1 MSGRPPLV
9 LGKHWLKGAV
19 KTDTQSRENIMS
31 NNVPEKGLQLRTLV
45 KSSGELELS
54 LAEVDVRK
62 PNDDEIVIQVEA
74 TPINP
79 SDLGLLVGAAD
90 LSNAKQTGTA
100 DRPVIT
106 APVPAPAMRAMAARM
121 DQSLA
126 VGNEGAG
133 TVVAAG
139 SSDAAQALLGKK
151 VTGLGGEFYAQYRI
165 LNVAQVMELPAD
177 ASARDGASCF
187 VNPLTALSFPETMRM
202 EGHKGLVH
210 TAAASNLGQMLN
222 KICLADGVPLVN
234 IVRKPEQEK
243 ILRDLGAKHVVS
255 TSSDSFME
263 DLIDALAE
271 TKATLGFDAVG
282 GGPLTGQI
290 LTAMEAAA
298 SRGAEYSRYGSA
310 EPKHVYIY
318 GRLDMSPTLI
328 PPGVG
333 MAWGTGGYLLTYF
346 LQKVGAEGR
355 AKLRKRVMD
364 ELKTTFAS
372 HYTDELSLSEA
383 LNLDTLKAYNAKRTG
398 EKYLINPTL

>member
-1 MSGRPPLV
+1 M
-9 LGKHWLKGAV
+9 A
-19 KTDTQSRENIMS
+19 NIIPDS
-31 NNVPEKGLQLRTLV
+31 AIQLRSEV

-54 LAEVDVRK
+54 LVEVPV
-62 PNDDEIVIQVEA
+62 PTPGENDILIRVEA

-90 LSNAKQTGTA
+90 LSTAVQSGTA

-106 APVPAPAMRAMAARM
+106 AKVPEPAMRAMKARV
-121 DQSLA
+121 DQSLP

-139 SSDAAQALLGKK
+139 SSDAAQALMGKL
-151 VTGLGGEFYAQYRI
+151 VTGLGGEFYGEYRM
-165 LNVAQVMELPAD
+165 LNVAQVMELPEGAT
-177 ASARDGASCF
+177 ARDGASCF

-222 KICLADGVPLVN
+222 KICIADGVPLVN
-234 IVRKPEQEK
+234 IVRKPEQEQ
-243 ILRDLGAKHVVS
+243 ILRDIGAKYIVNS
-255 TSSDSFME
+255 SSDSFMP
-263 DLIDALAE
+263 DLIAALAE
-271 TKATLGFDAVG
+271 TKATLGFDAIG

-298 SRGAEYSRYGSA
+298 NMGAEYSRYGSA
-310 EPKHVYIY
+310 QHKQVYVY
-318 GRLDMSPTLI
+318 GRLDMSPTII

-333 MAWGTGGYLLTYF
+333 MAWGSGGYLLTYF
-346 LQKVGAEGR
+346 LQKIGAEGR

-372 HYTDELSLSEA
+372 HYTDEISLKEA
-383 LNLDTLKAYNAKRTG
+383 LNLDTLQSYNAKRTG
-398 EKYLINPTL
+398 EKFLINPTL

>member
-1 MSGRPPLV
+1 MANSIP
-9 LGKHWLKGAV
+9 
-19 KTDTQSRENIMS
+19 DTA
-31 NNVPEKGLQLRTLV
+31 LQLRTLV

-54 LAEVDVRK
+54 LADV
-62 PNDDEIVIQVEA
+62 PVPTPGENDVLIRVEA

-90 LSNAKQTGTA
+90 LSTAKASGTA

-106 APVPAPAMRAMAARM
+106 AKIPEVGMRAMGGRI

-139 SSDAAQALLGKK
+139 SSDAAQALMGKT
-151 VTGLGGEFYAQYRI
+151 VTGLGGEFYGEYRL
-165 LNVAQVMELPAD
+165 LNVAQVMELPES

-202 EGHKGLVH
+202 EGHKALVH

-222 KICLADGVPLVN
+222 KICIADGVDLVN

-243 ILRDLGAKHVVS
+243 ILRDLGAKYIVNS
-255 TSSDSFME
+255 TSDSFMK
-263 DLIDALAE
+263 DLIAALAE
-271 TKATLGFDAVG
+271 TKATLGFDAIG

-298 SRGAEYSRYGSA
+298 NMGAEYSRYGSA
-310 EPKHVYIY
+310 DPKQVYIY
-318 GRLDMSPTLI
+318 GRLDLSPTII

-346 LQKVGAEGR
+346 LQKIGADGR

-372 HYTDELSLSEA
+372 HYTDEISLRDA
-383 LNLDTLKAYNAKRTG
+383 LNPETLNNYNAKRTG
-398 EKYLINPTL
+398 EKFLINPTL

>member
-1 MSGRPPLV
+1 MSG
-9 LGKHWLKGAV
+9 
-19 KTDTQSRENIMS
+19 
-31 NNVPEKGLQLRTLV
+31 NVPEKGLQLRTLV
-45 KSSGELELS
+45 KESGELELS
-54 LAEVDVRK
+54 LIDV
-62 PNDDEIVIQVEA
+62 PVPQPGDDEVLIRVEA

-90 LSNAKQTGTA
+90 LSTAKASGT
-100 DRPVIT
+100 DSHPVVT
-106 APVPAPAMRAMAARM
+106 AEVPKPAMRAMAARLG
-121 DQSLA
+121 QSLP

-139 SSDAAQALLGKK
+139 KSDTAQALVGKT
-151 VTGLGGEFYAQYRI
+151 VTGLGGEFYAEYRL
-165 LNVAQVMELPAD
+165 LNVAQVMELPED

-222 KICLADGVPLVN
+222 KICIADGVPLVN

-243 ILRDLGAKHVVS
+243 ILRDLGAKHVVNS
-255 TSSDSFME
+255 SSDSFMD
-263 DLIDALAE
+263 DLIKALAE
-271 TKATLGFDAVG
+271 TKATLGFDAIG

-298 SRGAEYSRYGSA
+298 NIGAEYSRYGSA
-310 EPKHVYIY
+310 EPKQVYIY
-318 GRLDMSPTLI
+318 GRLDLSPTVI

-355 AKLRKRVMD
+355 ARLRKRVMD

-372 HYTDELSLSEA
+372 HYTDEISLREA
-383 LNLDTLKAYNAKRTG
+383 LNPDTLRTYNAKKTG
-398 EKYLINPTL
+398 EKFLINPTL

>member
-1 MSGRPPLV
+1 MAG
-9 LGKHWLKGAV
+9 
-19 KTDTQSRENIMS
+19 
-31 NNVPEKGLQLRTLV
+31 NVPEKGLQLRTLV
-45 KSSGELELS
+45 KESGELELS
-54 LAEVDVRK
+54 LIDV
-62 PNDDEIVIQVEA
+62 PVPEPGDDEIVIRVEA

-90 LSNAKQTGTA
+90 LSTAKASGSDSHPVVTA
-100 DRPVIT
+100 E
-106 APVPAPAMRAMAARM
+106 VPKPAMRAMAARLG
-121 DQSLA
+121 QSLA

-139 SSDAAQALLGKK
+139 KSEAAQALLGKT
-151 VTGLGGEFYAQYRI
+151 VTGLGGEFYAEYRL
-165 LNVAQVMELPAD
+165 LNVAQVMALPED
-177 ASARDGASCF
+177 ATARDGASCF

-202 EGHKGLVH
+202 EGHKALVH

-222 KICLADGVPLVN
+222 KICIADGVDLVN

-243 ILRDLGAKHVVS
+243 ILRDIGAKYIVNS
-255 TSSDSFME
+255 SSDSFMD
-263 DLIDALAE
+263 DLIKALAE
-271 TKATLGFDAVG
+271 TKATLGFDAIG

-298 SRGAEYSRYGSA
+298 NMGAEYSRYGSA
-310 EPKHVYIY
+310 EPKQVYIY
-318 GRLDMSPTLI
+318 GRLDLSPTVI

-346 LQKVGAEGR
+346 LQKIGSEGR
-355 AKLRKRVMD
+355 ERLRKRVMA

-372 HYTDELSLSEA
+372 HYTAEISLREA
-383 LNLDTLKAYNAKRTG
+383 LDPDTLRTYNEKKTG